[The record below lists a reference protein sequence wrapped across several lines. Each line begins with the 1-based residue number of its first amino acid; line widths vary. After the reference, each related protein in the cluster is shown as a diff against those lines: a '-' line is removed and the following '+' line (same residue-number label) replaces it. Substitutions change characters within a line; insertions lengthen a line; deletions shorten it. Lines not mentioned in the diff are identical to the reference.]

1 MSRNPE
7 NPETPHESEKASQPK
22 PSGNEESTQPQSP
35 VKTSPLGDY
44 SLEELEEGLSII
56 GLGRYNL
63 KYAMFIALLLVSS
76 MIEVVG
82 NSVVLPAAQCDLGIS
97 DGMQGIIAAIP
108 FIGIVL
114 TAYFHG
120 YLIDTRGRKKMAVMT
135 SLAAGCTGFLTA
147 FMPNLALFAFFK
159 FITALWIAVP
169 STLPYTFIAEIIPK
183 EHRVVL
189 LTVVNALQL
198 MGSAIDPLIAWI
210 IIPMDFQINF
220 GLYMFRPWR
229 LLIIIYAMFFIL
241 TAYLLASGPE
251 SPKFLLSRGK
261 PEEALKVLRTMYA
274 HNHNKAPEDFPIKSL
289 HAPPLTEPVNMVECL
304 KRQTTPLLEEQY
316 LKYILLN
323 GFLLFGVFV
332 ILNGVYVWIL
342 EALNRV
348 LSYDDNDQTACQIIM
363 ESVENDDQDN
373 TCDDMIDTTSI
384 MMNSIAQVVCA
395 IIGIGISFTIKCI
408 GKSYVL
414 FYCFFIIGTCCLIVN
429 FISDS
434 TLFLILTSLFPLITL
449 AIGPINLY
457 CMEIYPVHMRGMAVL
472 LCMMLG
478 RMGSIIG
485 STMTGIMINR
495 ACHAMFYLCAI
506 LLYVCASL
514 SLFLPGA
521 QMMQNIKNLSKR
533 Q

>member
-97 DGMQGIIAAIP
+97 DGMQ
-108 FIGIVL
+108 
-114 TAYFHG
+114 
-120 YLIDTRGRKKMAVMT
+120 
-135 SLAAGCTGFLTA
+135 
-147 FMPNLALFAFFK
+147 
-159 FITALWIAVP
+159 
-169 STLPYTFIAEIIPK
+169 
-183 EHRVVL
+183 
-189 LTVVNALQL
+189 
-198 MGSAIDPLIAWI
+198 
-210 IIPMDFQINF
+210 
-220 GLYMFRPWR
+220 
-229 LLIIIYAMFFIL
+229 
-241 TAYLLASGPE
+241 ASGPE